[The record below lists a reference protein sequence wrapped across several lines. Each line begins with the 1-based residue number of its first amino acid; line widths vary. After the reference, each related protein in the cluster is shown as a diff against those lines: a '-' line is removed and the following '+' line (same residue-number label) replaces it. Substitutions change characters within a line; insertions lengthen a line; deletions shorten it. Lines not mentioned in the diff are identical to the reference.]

1 MGQVKRPRL
10 LPGREERA
18 LAAEMT
24 SARRLFVL
32 VLVAGAFVLDG
43 YDLNSMALVAPRLK
57 DALGLDPTHFGLVFG
72 IVTIGVGAG
81 SALLAPWGDKFG
93 RRSLIVAG
101 CLFLAFAT
109 AGTATATTIPEFV
122 VWRLLTGFGLG
133 ICLPNCT
140 ALSAELAPAG
150 ARATVMTLVSAGISL
165 AALLAGMTA
174 PNLIDWGGW
183 QAMFWLPA
191 AFAALVAL
199 LVWLVLP
206 ADLSKP
212 VGLPGKELAKVP
224 QLTLFRSPWLL
235 PFAVFT
241 GALLFN
247 SLNLYMVN
255 QWTPTLLPRAGFT
268 IAEAQRQTGLQQGA
282 GLVMGLL
289 MSFLIDR
296 WRPGMTMI
304 GAFVLVA
311 AAFIAIGV
319 TEPDPTRW
327 RWLLV
332 VGAGFI
338 SGAAMALPALTAFL
352 FPPNMVASA
361 VGMGVLIARIGAFA
375 GPLIGQAMLTAGA
388 TPSQFLAAAALPA
401 GIAAAICLAFP
412 AALAVKRREEAAT

>member
-1 MGQVKRPRL
+1 
-10 LPGREERA
+10 
-18 LAAEMT
+18 MT

-32 VLVAGAFVLDG
+32 ILVAGAFVLDG

-57 DALGLDPTHFGLVFG
+57 EALGLDPTHFGLVFG

-81 SALLAPWGDKFG
+81 AALLAPWGDKFG
-93 RRSLIVAG
+93 RRSLIVFG

-122 VWRLLTGFGLG
+122 LWRLLTGFGLG

-140 ALSAELAPAG
+140 ALSAELAPPG

-165 AALLAGMTA
+165 AALLAGWTA
-174 PNLIDWGGW
+174 PEVIAWGGW
-183 QAMFWLPA
+183 QAMFLLPA

-206 ADLSKP
+206 GDLSKP
-212 VGLPGKELAKVP
+212 VGLAGKELAKVP

-282 GLVMGLL
+282 GLVMGLA

-296 WRPGMTMI
+296 WRPGTTMI
-304 GAFVLVA
+304 GAFVLIA

-332 VGAGFI
+332 LGAGI
-338 SGAAMALPALTAFL
+338 VSGAAMALPALTAFL

-375 GPLIGQAMLTAGA
+375 GPLIGQAMLTAGFSPA
-388 TPSQFLAAAALPA
+388 AFLMAAALPA
-401 GIAAAICLAFP
+401 LIAAGICLAFP
-412 AALAVKRREEAAT
+412 AALAVKRREEAAA